1 MPTSL
6 KASVVRSSRQGR
18 DLVVAARRRLSSL
31 VVRALLI
38 AALPILAGGCRQI
51 ETRFDVLSFHN
62 PDQPEQF
69 TERFQVGSF
78 SVDAQNNWD
87 IVFEIPASRIEVQ
100 RPLYSTSSPAS
111 QPADEASRPVKTETT
126 PMSQYVH
133 IQVFW
138 RPLPGTTYAESSQ
151 TNASILYCLITGNDA
166 ISYEGAGFVYFTQS
180 YDKQTITGQIESA
193 TLVPVRTVGEP
204 VDLFGPCR
212 LQGFFVAHQD
222 RRRVVSILQRLRKSL
237 GRPVVQPGG
246 SSQPPG

>member
-1 MPTSL
+1 L
-6 KASVVRSSRQGR
+6 I
-18 DLVVAARRRLSSL
+18 VAARRRPSSL
-31 VVRALLI
+31 VVRALLV
-38 AALPILAGGCRQI
+38 AALLIPAGGCRQI

-222 RRRVVSILQRLRKSL
+222 RRRVVSILQRLRKNL

-246 SSQPPG
+246 SAQPPG